1 METPAIQRDIG
12 RHDAQIETLQ
22 QDMRALKNDVHEI
35 KLILSEARGGWK
47 TLMMVGGISATV
59 GAVVAKIATAMNWF
73 PK

>member
-22 QDMRALKNDVHEI
+22 EDMRSLKNDVHEI

-47 TLMMVGGISATV
+47 TLMMVGGISATI
-59 GAVVAKIATAMNWF
+59 GALTAKIATALNWF